1 MSSGFCVYLFIYFL
15 VVVVGGGGVL
25 QMGEKYLG
33 KILLELKYFNLNIS
47 MIIDLPHRAPFI
59 TLDRPALASVS

>member
-1 MSSGFCVYLFIYFL
+1 MFVFFL
-15 VVVVGGGGVL
+15 VGGGVL

-47 MIIDLPHRAPFI
+47 MIIDLPHRVPFI
-59 TLDRPALASVS
+59 TLDRSALASVS

>member
-1 MSSGFCVYLFIYFL
+1 MFCFVF
-15 VVVVGGGGVL
+15 GGGGGML
-25 QMGEKYLG
+25 QMGKKYLG